1 MFSKDNRHYRAT
13 PRNIHEAFGAY
24 HRSDIAVCKRRERL
38 CVIAGVVIVGV
49 IYGLLFAWRG

>member
-13 PRNIHEAFGAY
+13 PRSIHEALGPY
-24 HRSDIAVCKRRERL
+24 HRFDIAVCKRHERL
-38 CVIAGVVIVGV
+38 VALVGVLIVGV